1 MAAPA
6 DRPKELRKTGVVDM
20 HYRFVRAVSGASK
33 NALSMVVRA
42 FLTTII
48 VGLFVGVLMHYM
60 GVPLPNIGDLWH
72 GLGLSKL
79 ARAFS

>member
-1 MAAPA
+1 M
-6 DRPKELRKTGVVDM
+6 R
-20 HYRFVRAVSGASK
+20 YRFLRAVSGASK

-42 FLTTII
+42 VVTTVI
-48 VGLFVGVLMHYM
+48 VGLCVGVLMRLM

-72 GLGLSKL
+72 GLGLSRL